1 MFHRAR
7 IPTSCIVIAH
17 KHAFE
22 KDLTKTTQNNT
33 QPILI
38 LTAKPHERT
47 QMEQAQHQRKHQKNP
62 GNVLAR
68 TDRRERKRKREVYR
82 SIERS
87 IYLSIFRWMD
97 RPMGVSWQ
105 HIREKTPLKKTE
117 KKRVRNPHTQKKTPK
132 RSQEREMHAI
142 PPNCGVPLR
151 RWQRSLQVRVKS
163 WREHKNIRRS
173 CRARHRR
180 REDEED
186 EGELREAH
194 ELPQPSDDTSGG
206 RNHARTTHRRFG
218 SNDLWWSLV
227 LQVSDRRTRAAH
239 KGTEIDNRSSTTP
252 TVWNYFYLRKK
263 ENRRFLSFTLAT
275 SPATAGRRVTRNRWP
290 AARFLLT
297 NCYTPGR
304 PPSNGS
310 TRLSRRNCRSRR
322 DSGSA
327 LFLKEICPKVTRTYG
342 SNYVHLRPHTW

>member
-1 MFHRAR
+1 
-7 IPTSCIVIAH
+7 
-17 KHAFE
+17 
-22 KDLTKTTQNNT
+22 
-33 QPILI
+33 
-38 LTAKPHERT
+38 
-47 QMEQAQHQRKHQKNP
+47 
-62 GNVLAR
+62 
-68 TDRRERKRKREVYR
+68 
-82 SIERS
+82 
-87 IYLSIFRWMD
+87 
-97 RPMGVSWQ
+97 
-105 HIREKTPLKKTE
+105 
-117 KKRVRNPHTQKKTPK
+117 
-132 RSQEREMHAI
+132 MHAI

-151 RWQRSLQVRVKS
+151 RWQRSLQVRVES
-163 WREHKNIRRS
+163 WCEHKNIRRS

-206 RNHARTTHRRFG
+206 RNHARTTRRRFG

-290 AARFLLT
+290 APRFLLT

-322 DSGSA
+322 DSRSA

-342 SNYVHLRPHTW
+342 SNYVYLRPHTWQQLHSFIFFLLIEWCPCSHLGPVVSRPIPRWLQLIRLYENGLSLINRTPRPICVASYQVYVYTYSCAKDVHSLHTPPPPLARIYESITLNFKKIKN